1 MLLSFF
7 DIFRFFSEVEFTD
20 EIRKYELIG
29 VSVICAV
36 SLVLTVIGIVK
47 NNRKYGE
54 KKDEVEQKPRH

>member
-54 KKDEVEQKPRH
+54 KKDEVE